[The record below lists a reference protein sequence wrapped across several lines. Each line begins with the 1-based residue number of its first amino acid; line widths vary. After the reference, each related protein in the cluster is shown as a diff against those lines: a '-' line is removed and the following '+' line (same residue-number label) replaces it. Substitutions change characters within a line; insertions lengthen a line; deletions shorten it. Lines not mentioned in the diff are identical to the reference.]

1 MKAYDHVMS
10 SCRDSDASVPIACT
24 LSTEEQ
30 PDRLTA
36 WTDVL
41 GRAVE
46 RESTG
51 TGVRLRFDAD
61 PQLVSTIADLAVR
74 EAECC
79 AFFAFT
85 ITVDGRGVW
94 LAVDA
99 PPDARPV
106 LDTLFAA
113 SVCDDV

>member
-1 MKAYDHVMS
+1 MS
-10 SCRDSDASVPIACT
+10 ADQIPSCGPGCGDADLAAPIACT
-24 LSTEEQ
+24 LSAD
-30 PDRLTA
+30 DRPERASA

-41 GRAVE
+41 ARAIE
-46 RESTG
+46 RESTA
-51 TGVRLRFDAD
+51 TGMRLRFDAD
-61 PQLVSTIADLAVR
+61 PQLVATVADLAVR

-85 ITVDGRGVW
+85 IAIDTRGVW

-106 LDTLFAA
+106 LDSLFIAP
-113 SVCDDV
+113 

>member
-1 MKAYDHVMS
+1 MS
-10 SCRDSDASVPIACT
+10 SHRTSEPSPPIACT
-24 LSTEEQ
+24 LSTEER
-30 PDRLTA
+30 PDRLNA

-41 GRAVE
+41 ARAVE
-46 RESTG
+46 RQSTP
-51 TGVRLRFDAD
+51 TGVRLRFERD

-85 ITVDGRGVW
+85 ITVDTGGVW

-99 PPDARPV
+99 PLDARPV
-106 LDTLFAA
+106 LEALFA
-113 SVCDDV
+113 